1 MFNML
6 TIWQKELKTY
16 FVSSIAYVTAFVY
29 LGVTAWVFTESV
41 KTHAGRETHL
51 PVLLIMSSL
60 LGLPAL
66 ATVITMRLFAEE
78 RRQGTIEMLMT
89 APVTEGQVVMGKY
102 AGALTFMVLVL
113 LPTMSFIFVLS
124 ALSPGIENIDVGAVI
139 GGALILLLISIL
151 AISIG
156 MVVSILT
163 RNQIV
168 AAIASFFFI
177 CTPFLLERAVLLL
190 PLKTDSLASYIS
202 LENHIVE
209 FSRGIVDT
217 RPMVLYLT
225 SSMLLVFTA
234 VRLLQLRRWR

>member
-1 MFNML
+1 ML

-16 FVSSIAYVTAFVY
+16 FLSSIAYITAFVY
-29 LGVTAWVFTESV
+29 LGVTAWIFTESAQ
-41 KTHAGRETHL
+41 TQAGNETQL
-51 PVLLIMSSL
+51 PLLLTMSCL
-60 LGLPAL
+60 LGLPVL

-89 APVTEGQVVMGKY
+89 APVTEGQVVIGKY
-102 AGALTFMVLVL
+102 AGAITFMALVL
-113 LPTMSFIFVLS
+113 LPTMGFIFVLS
-124 ALSPGIENIDVGAVI
+124 ALSPGIENVDVGAVI
-139 GGALILLLISIL
+139 GGALMLALISMF

-177 CTPFLLERAVLLL
+177 CAPFLLDRAVLML
-190 PLKTDSLASYIS
+190 PLQTDMLASYLS

-217 RPMVLYLT
+217 RPVVLYLT
-225 SSMLLVFTA
+225 SSMLLIFTA
-234 VRLLQLRRWR
+234 IRLLQLRRWR

>member
-6 TIWQKELKTY
+6 TIWQKELRTY
-16 FVSSIAYVTAFVY
+16 FLSSIAYVTAFVY
-29 LGVTAWVFTESV
+29 LGVTAWVFTEAV
-41 KTHAGRETHL
+41 KAQTGSEAQL
-51 PVLLIMSSL
+51 PVLLVMSSL
-60 LGLPAL
+60 LGLPVL

-89 APVTEGQVVMGKY
+89 APVTEAQVVLGKY
-102 AGALTFMVLVL
+102 AGALTFMILAL
-113 LPTMSFIFVLS
+113 LPAIGFIFVFS
-124 ALSPGIENIDVGAVI
+124 ALSPGIAEVDVGAII
-139 GGALILLLISIL
+139 GGGIILLLLSVFT
-151 AISIG
+151 ISIG

-177 CTPFLLERAVLLL
+177 CAPFLLERAIVLM
-190 PLKTDSLASYIS
+190 PLGRESLVSYIS

-209 FSRGIVDT
+209 FSRGILDT
-217 RPMVLYLT
+217 RPIVLYL
-225 SSMLLVFTA
+225 SSSILLVFAA